1 MLEYRFSV
9 DTKGD
14 DMIKIRGVVVPRKW
28 DENGRVVAITI
39 LTHDEDEYHIENDG
53 RGKEL
58 KAFIRENVEV
68 SGKVKPQNGIKVI
81 QVKKFKLHKAFEE
94 QLPY

>member
-1 MLEYRFSV
+1 M
-9 DTKGD
+9 
-14 DMIKIRGVVVPRKW
+14 MKIRGVVIPRKW

-39 LTHDEDEYHIENDG
+39 LTHDEDEYLIENDG

-68 SGKVKPQNGIKVI
+68 SGAVRPQDGNKVV
-81 QVKKFKLHKAFEE
+81 QVKKFKLLKEFDE
-94 QLPY
+94 QLQI

>member
-1 MLEYRFSV
+1 LQEDF
-9 DTKGD
+9 KGE

-28 DENGRVVAITI
+28 DENGRVVAVTI
-39 LTHDEDEYHIENDG
+39 LTHDEDEYYIENDG

-68 SGKVKPQNGIKVI
+68 SGTVRPQEGIKVI
-81 QVKKFKLHKAFEE
+81 QVKKFKLHKEFEA
-94 QLPY
+94 QLR